1 MIDNFEEKPKL
12 SAEGHVLIKDVDTS
26 EILLDKYN
34 AINFSNLSFAVAMLL
49 AGNKTTD
56 GNYHYIDK
64 MAFGNGGS
72 TINVNGLVEY
82 KKPQVNGTS
91 GDLYVPSPGNDDGRF
106 TKAITSYN
114 VISPDTEPFSDLVM
128 TVQLDYNEPADASDT
143 DTSSDFEEATD
154 YVFDEIG
161 LVTDS
166 GNFLTHLIFHPIQK
180 SKNRKLEIIY
190 TLRIRAGV

>member
-1 MIDNFEEKPKL
+1 MTDNFEETPKL

-82 KKPQVNGTS
+82 NKPKVNGTS
-91 GDLYVPSPGNDDGRF
+91 GGLYVPSPGNDDGTF
-106 TKAITSYN
+106 TKTITSYN
-114 VISPDTEPFSDLVM
+114 VISPDTEPFSDLVT
-128 TVQLDYNEPADASDT
+128 TVTLDYNEPSNASDT